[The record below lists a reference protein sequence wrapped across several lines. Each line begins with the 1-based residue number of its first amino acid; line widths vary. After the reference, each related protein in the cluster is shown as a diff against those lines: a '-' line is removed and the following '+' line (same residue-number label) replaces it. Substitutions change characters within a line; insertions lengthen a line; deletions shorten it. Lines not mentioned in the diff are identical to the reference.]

1 MHHIL
6 KGGEDSIGALEAI
19 QRVYFNIGSC
29 SEQCWTNHLTDLRQL
44 DPQGRNFGQTPFII
58 GQCRRDCPNFRA
70 IEDRLPNILAFL
82 ESKETDATDLAQA
95 RETALQKAST
105 PAKPGTKPKAAY
117 STTQSGARSQHPI
130 RPECRRAR
138 ARGLRR
144 DLRALSLVDS
154 RYGRRRLQEPR
165 LSRNGTDRNARRL
178 DGFGPGDAGIRGRH
192 ESLPCACTRIT

>member
-44 DPQGRNFGQTPFII
+44 DPTGRNFGQTPFNI

-82 ESKETDATDLAQA
+82 ESKETDATDLAKA
-95 RETALQKAST
+95 RENALRKD
-105 PAKPGTKPKAAY
+105 KPQAVYAAAELERDLDK
-117 STTQSGARSQHPI
+117 QFGAR
-130 RPECRRAR
+130 CRRAR
-138 ARGLRR
+138 TRSVRR
-144 DLRALSLVDS
+144 ELRALSLVDS
-154 RYGRRRLQEPR
+154 RDARAARSRTATFARWDPTECAPTGWDRTRRRSHPKSAPIAAVR
-165 LSRNGTDRNARRL
+165 
-178 DGFGPGDAGIRGRH
+178 
-192 ESLPCACTRIT
+192 CTRIT